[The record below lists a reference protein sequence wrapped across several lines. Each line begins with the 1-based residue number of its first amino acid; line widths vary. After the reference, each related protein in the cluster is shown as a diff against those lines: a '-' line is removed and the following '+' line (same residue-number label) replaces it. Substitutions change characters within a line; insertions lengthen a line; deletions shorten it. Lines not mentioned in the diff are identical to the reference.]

1 MSEIWD
7 SLISIQNSFI
17 QQFQETGNEVFEEG
31 MDRFNQPGWINRVWT
46 SGDYRRAHIDV
57 VDARDTKGLWMMHC
71 CVFPH
76 TNNPAPIF
84 GYDVIAGRN
93 KITGFFHDFSSTG
106 FPNHPLIEWFGNE
119 VSKLEWRKTRALPDW
134 AQRIFSTHMIAAGNV
149 SKSDEIEQMID
160 IGNRFLDH
168 YLTCIGETTTDYID
182 NTGMQNIYC
191 ENQKLNPHTPKVMAS
206 LGLDENDVRTFIDEC
221 LFPEIR

>member
-119 VSKLEWRKTRALPDW
+119 VSKLE
-134 AQRIFSTHMIAAGNV
+134 
-149 SKSDEIEQMID
+149 
-160 IGNRFLDH
+160 LDQ
-168 YLTCIGETTTDYID
+168 
-182 NTGMQNIYC
+182 TGHN
-191 ENQKLNPHTPKVMAS
+191 AS
-206 LGLDENDVRTFIDEC
+206 LVLI
-221 LFPEIR
+221 